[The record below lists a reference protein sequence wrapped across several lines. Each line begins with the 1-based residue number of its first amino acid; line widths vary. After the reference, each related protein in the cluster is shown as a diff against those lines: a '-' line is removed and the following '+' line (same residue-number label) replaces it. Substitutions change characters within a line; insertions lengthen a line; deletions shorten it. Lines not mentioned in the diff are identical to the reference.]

1 MASPYVSTLFGQS
14 VKSVLDGWTALQLA
28 VSHGFGG
35 PDSQEKAEWM
45 VYAIETW
52 FKENAN
58 IQSDEL
64 EDFLEDVLNAEFDM
78 VIEDGSLALIA
89 HMICKYFR
97 LCSEGRE
104 AEVRQSIASQP
115 KAALQGCTQGHSNQE
130 VEGEEAE
137 NGEVM
142 ACSSGGG
149 DVVRASRSHLAP
161 TQPVQPAQQNNTD
174 GEDMEVEDGWEVVKR
189 GRKK

>member
-64 EDFLEDVLNAEFDM
+64 EDFLTDVMNAEFDM
-78 VIEDGSLALIA
+78 VIDDNSLPQVAQ
-89 HMICKYFR
+89 MICKYYR
-97 LCSEGRE
+97 LCREGLE

-115 KAALQGCTQGHSNQE
+115 KAALQGCTQGDSNQE
-130 VEGEEAE
+130 VDGEEAE
-137 NGEVM
+137 NGEAM
-142 ACSSGGG
+142 ACCSGGNA
-149 DVVRASRSHLAP
+149 VRAAGSQSAP
-161 TQPVQPAQQNNTD
+161 AHPVQPAQQNNTD

>member
-28 VSHGFGG
+28 VSHGSGG

-52 FKENAN
+52 FKENAH
-58 IQSDEL
+58 IESDEL
-64 EDFLEDVLNAEFDM
+64 EDFLEDVMNAEFDM
-78 VIEDGSLALIA
+78 VIEDNSLPQVAQ
-89 HMICKYFR
+89 MICKYFR
-97 LCSEGRE
+97 LCGEGRE

-115 KAALQGCTQGHSNQE
+115 KAALRGCTQGGSNQE
-130 VEGEEAE
+130 VDGEEGE
-137 NGEVM
+137 NGEAM
-142 ACSSGGG
+142 ACCSGAG
-149 DVVRASRSHLAP
+149 DAVRAAVSQPAPSH
-161 TQPVQPAQQNNTD
+161 QPAQHNNTD

-189 GRKK
+189 GKKK